1 MKLTVRVRANA
12 KHTTVEE
19 LPDGSYR
26 VSVLAAPERG
36 RANRAVVDALADH
49 FSVARSHI
57 TILAGHTAR
66 TKIIE
71 VRD

>member
-36 RANRAVVDALADH
+36 RANRAVVDALANH
-49 FSVARSHI
+49 FGIAPSRVA
-57 TILAGHTAR
+57 ILAGHTAR
-66 TKIIE
+66 TKIVE
-71 VRD
+71 VSE